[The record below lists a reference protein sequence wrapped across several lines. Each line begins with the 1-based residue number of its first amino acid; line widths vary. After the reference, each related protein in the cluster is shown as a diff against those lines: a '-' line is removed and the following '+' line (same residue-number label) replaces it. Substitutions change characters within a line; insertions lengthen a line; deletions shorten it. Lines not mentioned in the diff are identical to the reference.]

1 MSIWLRIAGI
11 ALNALGAIILA
22 VRVKGLMDTL
32 VLAQHANDMNFRNLI
47 NICGGHPQQTPLVV
61 GMDEQVVRQQK
72 RGIWLLV
79 AGFLCI
85 AAGNA
90 LVGLSWYLEQT

>member
-1 MSIWLRIAGI
+1 MGIWLRILGI
-11 ALNALGAIILA
+11 ALNALGAIVLA
-22 VRVKGLMDTL
+22 IRVKRLMDTL
-32 VLAQHANDMNFRNLI
+32 VLAQEANDANFRTVI
-47 NICGGHPQQTPLVV
+47 GHLNGQPQTVPLVV
-61 GMDEQVVRQQK
+61 DMNEQAVGQQK

-90 LVGLSWYLEQT
+90 LVGLSWFLEQA